1 MDFDFLSSLH
11 PLVAI
16 LAWDVLAGG
25 IDMNTL
31 ILASQVKKKGI
42 DESEMAG
49 ILSGANLGQITAV
62 EDLCKDEI
70 EYLRRKY
77 HERRNHI
84 PTDRPPE

>member
-25 IDMNTL
+25 IDANTR
-31 ILASQVKKKGI
+31 ILAEEVKRMGL

-49 ILSGANLGQITAV
+49 IISGANLGQITAV
-62 EDLCKDEI
+62 EDLCKEEI
-70 EYLRRKY
+70 EELRKKY
-77 HERRNHI
+77 HERHNDIR
-84 PTDRPPE
+84 TDKPPE

>member
-25 IDMNTL
+25 IDANTR
-31 ILASQVKKKGI
+31 ILAEQVKAMGI

-49 ILSGANLGQITAV
+49 ILSGANLSQLTAV

-70 EYLRRKY
+70 EELRRKY
-77 HERRNHI
+77 HERRSHI
-84 PTDRPPE
+84 RADKPPE